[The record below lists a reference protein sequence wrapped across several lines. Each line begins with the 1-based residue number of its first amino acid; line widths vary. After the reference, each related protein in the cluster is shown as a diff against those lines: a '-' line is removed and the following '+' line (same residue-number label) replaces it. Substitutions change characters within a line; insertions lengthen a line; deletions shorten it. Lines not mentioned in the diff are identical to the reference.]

1 MRLLFLGNAAS
12 NSAACCVLRAAC
24 CVLRA
29 GHVHCKVYNDFFQY
43 KSGVYNGCS
52 PPANQSRKI
61 AGYHAIKIVGWG
73 STDIDPVLDYW
84 YECTRAFCAAV
95 CNPFMG
101 GRRGGRRGCLT
112 AWVFYITRARATC
125 VGMWRM
131 CVRVR
136 VDECVR
142 AWVFSCASLWGECLV
157 FKRRHH
163 MLAPPQRYDSCH
175 LSQPTLRQHFQ
186 RFQPFLFRISLPLA
200 FPLHCIAHARPHAG
214 RCKTRGGMGGGWMAT
229 STW

>member
-1 MRLLFLGNAAS
+1 MRSYYSWATLHLTL
-12 NSAACCVLRAAC
+12 LRAAC

-95 CNPFMG
+95 CNPFIPRNVAG
-101 GRRGGRRGCLT
+101 RGGWAGGE
-112 AWVFYITRARATC
+112 
-125 VGMWRM
+125 VG
-131 CVRVR
+131 
-136 VDECVR
+136 
-142 AWVFSCASLWGECLV
+142 GEG
-157 FKRRHH
+157 
-163 MLAPPQRYDSCH
+163 A
-175 LSQPTLRQHFQ
+175 
-186 RFQPFLFRISLPLA
+186 
-200 FPLHCIAHARPHAG
+200 
-214 RCKTRGGMGGGWMAT
+214 
-229 STW
+229 